1 MTVTVQGNMVNELG
15 EARYVRKLRG
25 QSELWNVVEAV
36 LLGLVCAAFCF
47 RMVAFS
53 SDVIQVNSTVLHMIH
68 VLFILRPF

>member
-1 MTVTVQGNMVNELG
+1 MQGNMVNELG

-47 RMVAFS
+47 RIVALA
-53 SDVIQVNSTVLHMIH
+53 SDVIKVCSKASALHS
-68 VLFILRPF
+68 